1 MWNRAKMYEKAPKQ
15 NEENE
20 QEETVYGKEEDH
32 MKYGRSSSLFINSI
46 YMASRRS
53 QPPYSRPIPQNRQ
66 ELLESIGRD
75 REVLGAYFQRLTSQ
89 RGEVTS
95 SDLASPNPPALQR
108 NSYDLFFESACISV
122 KGLPPK
128 LAAEA
133 KSRISQ
139 IITEFEIRAISEMEA
154 QQERQMQAQPRVDNA
169 TGIVYEFRP
178 CS

>member
-1 MWNRAKMYEKAPKQ
+1 MWIRPKLYKKRTTK

-20 QEETVYGKEEDH
+20 QEETAYVKKEDY
-32 MKYGRSSSLFINSI
+32 MKCGRTKSLLTNSI
-46 YMASRRS
+46 TISPRRN
-53 QPPYSRPIPQNRQ
+53 QLAYSMPIPQNRQ
-66 ELLESIGRD
+66 ELLQSIGRD
-75 REVLGAYFQRLTSQ
+75 REVLGAYFQKLSSQ
-89 RGEVTS
+89 RETS
-95 SDLASPNPPALQR
+95 TSPDAAPPNPPAPQR

-154 QQERQMQAQPRVDNA
+154 QQERQMQTQPRVDGA

>member
-1 MWNRAKMYEKAPKQ
+1 MWNRPKVYENRTAK
-15 NEENE
+15 NEEND
-20 QEETVYGKEEDH
+20 QEEASYVKEEDH
-32 MKYGRSSSLFINSI
+32 IKPERSSSLRLNNTNMSI
-46 YMASRRS
+46 KRS
-53 QPPYSRPIPQNRQ
+53 QLPYSRPIPQNRE
-66 ELLESIGRD
+66 ELLQSIGRD

-89 RGEVTS
+89 REDAKSPDV
-95 SDLASPNPPALQR
+95 APPNPPAPQR

-139 IITEFEIRAISEMEA
+139 IITEFEIRAISELEA
-154 QQERQMQAQPRVDNA
+154 QQERRMDNA
-169 TGIVYEFRP
+169 SGIVYEFRP